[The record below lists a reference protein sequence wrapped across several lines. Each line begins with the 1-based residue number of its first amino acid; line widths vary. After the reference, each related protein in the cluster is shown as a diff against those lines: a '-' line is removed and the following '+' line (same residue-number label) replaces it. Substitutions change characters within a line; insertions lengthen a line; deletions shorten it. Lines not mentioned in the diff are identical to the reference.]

1 MAPPLL
7 RHRSSVG
14 PRFLRFAGVSLNTHC
29 PPYESCGSRKFHAS
43 NGPLRANGVVCADLV
58 VLWVEDGRAR
68 AGLEAAVAQQSH
80 DLIRRHRLPVFRP
93 PHLRRSRPP
102 VATRQFPAAFQ
113 RQAAREQSSLE
124 AAPVARMGEFR
135 SKCGLNLPALCA
147 GSAGGRRGLPA
158 AAQRARRRCKMYLFH
173 SLQRCEGSPL

>member
-1 MAPPLL
+1 M
-7 RHRSSVG
+7 
-14 PRFLRFAGVSLNTHC
+14 
-29 PPYESCGSRKFHAS
+29 
-43 NGPLRANGVVCADLV
+43 RANGVVCADLV

-124 AAPVARMGEFR
+124 AAPVARMKGWR
-135 SKCGLNLPALCA
+135 LGLTLPN
-147 GSAGGRRGLPA
+147 PA
-158 AAQRARRRCKMYLFH
+158 PNAV
-173 SLQRCEGSPL
+173 